1 MHDSVQAELWATQ
14 GCGPSDRGVQL
25 SRMPREPSTLLPY
38 YSVGKPEY
46 SSSPGRARK
55 DFLATDTQVPRAQ
68 QEHTW
73 HWVLPHQGVLFQ
85 PNSASQLGCAPMVG
99 MLTQHRRPQLQGHRL
114 ILQGFSDQAELG
126 ILAQHPGHSKDS
138 TGETSIR
145 KHRARTF
152 SVTRSKVTVP

>member
-1 MHDSVQAELWATQ
+1 MSYVGVRALWQGHLVIQNAKRTQHSVAILF
-14 GCGPSDRGVQL
+14 CG
-25 SRMPREPSTLLPY
+25 ET
-38 YSVGKPEY
+38 KY

-68 QEHTW
+68 EEHTW
-73 HWVLPHQGVLFQ
+73 HWVLPHQGALFRL
-85 PNSASQLGCAPMVG
+85 NSASKLGCAPMAG

-114 ILQGFSDQAELG
+114 IPLDFSVQAELD
-126 ILAQHPGHSKDS
+126 ILAQHPGHSKDGPGGTGG

-145 KHRARTF
+145 EHRARTF